1 MFNRI
6 KSPIALALVAVCLAM
21 TASVFAADKPEDQ
34 QLVVKARQTFERFL
48 QDPDFPWIKKHRHE
62 AFGYLIVPKAV
73 KASFILGGSGG
84 RAVLVVKGEK
94 GWLGPAFYTLGTASA
109 GLQAG
114 IQNMEA
120 VMFIMNKKGLDS
132 LMAKS
137 MKFGVDASIAIGP
150 VGSGAAGDADF
161 VVFMRSKGLAA
172 GGSVNGSVV
181 DPAETLN
188 KAHYGQDVSPIDIVV
203 KGTVKPMKDD
213 APLLAAVAK

>member
-1 MFNRI
+1 MFNRTRF
-6 KSPIALALVAVCLAM
+6 PIALALIAASLAL

-34 QLVVKARQTFERFL
+34 ELVVKARQTYERFL
-48 QDPDFPWIKKHRHE
+48 QDPDFPWIKKHRQE
-62 AFGYLIVPKAV
+62 AFGYLIVPKVV
-73 KASFILGGSGG
+73 KASFIIGGSGG
-84 RAVLVVKGEK
+84 RAVLVVKGDK
-94 GWLGPAFYTLGTASA
+94 GWVGPAFYNFGTASA

-114 IQNMEA
+114 IQNMEG
-120 VMFIMNKKGLDS
+120 VMFIMKKKGLDS

-137 MKFGVDASIAIGP
+137 MKIGADASFAIGP
-150 VGSGAAGDADF
+150 VGSGVAGDADF

-181 DPAETLN
+181 DPSDALN

-203 KGTVKPMKDD
+203 KGTVKPTKED